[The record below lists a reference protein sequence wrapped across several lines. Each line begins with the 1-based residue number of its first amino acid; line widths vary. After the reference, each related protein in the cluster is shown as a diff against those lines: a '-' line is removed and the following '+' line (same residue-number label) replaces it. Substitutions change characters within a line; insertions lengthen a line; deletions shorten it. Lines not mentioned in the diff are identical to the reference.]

1 MNKQKTTK
9 INQLLNK
16 IPNNTIFTSRW
27 AKENSFS
34 EELLYAY
41 KKSKWIKSVGT
52 GAYTKLNDEYNMDGA
67 IYALQKQLNLS
78 VHIGGVS
85 ALNEKHGLVHNIP
98 FNRKIYLYTQRQELL
113 PKWFKT
119 LFKDKYILI
128 HTNFLPKDI
137 GMENNSNISYTT
149 QISTKER
156 AILEMLYLVPN
167 KNTANEAYQ
176 LMELLSILKIDLIQK
191 LLEGTKSIKVKR
203 LFLYMAEKINYP
215 WFKKINIKKIYLGS
229 GKKVIVKGG
238 KLDKKYNIVIDD
250 VENI

>member
-1 MNKQKTTK
+1 MTKEKTTK

-16 IPNNTIFTSRW
+16 IPNNTIFTTKW
-27 AKENSFS
+27 ARKNSFS

-52 GAYTKLNDEYNMDGA
+52 GAYTKLNDEYSMDSA
-67 IYALQKQLNLS
+67 IYALQTQLNLS

-98 FNRKIYLYTQRQELL
+98 FNRKTFLYAQRQELL

-119 LFKDKYILI
+119 IFKDKYILI
-128 HTNFLPKDI
+128 HTNFLPKNI
-137 GMENNSNISYTT
+137 GLESNNNVSYST

-176 LMELLSILKIDLIQK
+176 LMELLSVLRIDLIQK
-191 LLEGTKSIKVKR
+191 LLEKTNSIKVKR
-203 LFLYMAEKINYP
+203 LFLYMAEKINFP
-215 WFKKINIKKIYLGS
+215 WFKKINVKKLYLGS

-238 KLDKKYNIVIDD
+238 KLNKKYNIVIDD
-250 VENI
+250 IETI